1 MRRPD
6 VAVPVRAKR
15 PLLLTIIFSTG
26 LPITAFM
33 IPVYS
38 LFVQVNLIDSMLG
51 AILFLG
57 ASALPYAIFLTKGF
71 MDGVPVEIEE
81 SACCTCSW
89 AATSARASPLRAGWR
104 DDSRAAAQRVEE
116 VRTDRSFES
125 LS

>member
-1 MRRPD
+1 MRLPD

-51 AILFLG
+51 AILFL
-57 ASALPYAIFLTKGF
+57 
-71 MDGVPVEIEE
+71 
-81 SACCTCSW
+81 
-89 AATSARASPLRAGWR
+89 
-104 DDSRAAAQRVEE
+104 
-116 VRTDRSFES
+116 DRKSVV
-125 LS
+125 